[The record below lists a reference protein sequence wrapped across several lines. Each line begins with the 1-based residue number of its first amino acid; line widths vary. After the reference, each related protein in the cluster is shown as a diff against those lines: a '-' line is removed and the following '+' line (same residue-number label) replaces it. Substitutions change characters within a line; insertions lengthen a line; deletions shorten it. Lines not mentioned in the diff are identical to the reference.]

1 MRMLTDGLVM
11 SLDTLGD
18 GVRVSVKDLID
29 MVGIPTTAGSF
40 AVARMAVPAERDA
53 ACLTGVRAADARIVG
68 RTAMHELAY
77 GISGINAWQGT
88 PTNPLDASR
97 VPGGSSS
104 GAAVSVATGV
114 ADVALGSDTGGSVR
128 IPAACCGVA
137 GLKTTWG
144 RIPLDGVWPLAPSL
158 DTIGPLA
165 RDVAGLVL
173 GMQLLEPGFTPID
186 RSVRIGRLPVA
197 AHPDIDAAI
206 TRALGGLD
214 VVAVPDRAFSPA
226 IGALGREYGPT
237 APAALISV
245 ATITRALTAAG
256 VGASAKHFPG
266 LGRVQVNTD
275 RAAGGDPATVA
286 DDPALRPFAAAARAG
301 AIAIMMSSARYP
313 QLDAAAPAVFS
324 TMVITGLLRGRL
336 GFDGLVVSDDL
347 STAGALADVPVADR
361 AVRFLQAG
369 GDLALLVDP
378 TTYPAMLSAV
388 RHQAAASAAFH
399 DRLLDAALQV
409 LLSKVRVDL
418 LPCP

>member
-1 MRMLTDGLVM
+1 MRMLNDGLVM
-11 SLDTLGD
+11 SLDTRGD

-29 MVGIPTTAGSF
+29 MAGIPTTAGSL
-40 AVARMAVPAERDA
+40 AVARTAPPAERDA
-53 ACLTGVRAADARIVG
+53 ACLTGVRAAGARIVG

-104 GAAVSVATGV
+104 GAAVSVATGA

-197 AHPDIDAAI
+197 ANPDIDAAM

-214 VVAVPDRAFSPA
+214 VVTVPELLEGWSTATPAGGVLLGAEAWQQHGALVASAGDA
-226 IGALGREYGPT
+226 IGADVLARFRAGEAATAVDIEAAERVRDRWQAQLAEAFTRMDVLALPTLADEPAPLEDLQRLYASRLTLPVNLAGLPAVSLPVPRPGALPASLQLVGPAGSEELLLGLAAAIE
-237 APAALISV
+237 AAL
-245 ATITRALTAAG
+245 RCL
-256 VGASAKHFPG
+256 
-266 LGRVQVNTD
+266 
-275 RAAGGDPATVA
+275 
-286 DDPALRPFAAAARAG
+286 
-301 AIAIMMSSARYP
+301 
-313 QLDAAAPAVFS
+313 
-324 TMVITGLLRGRL
+324 
-336 GFDGLVVSDDL
+336 
-347 STAGALADVPVADR
+347 
-361 AVRFLQAG
+361 
-369 GDLALLVDP
+369 
-378 TTYPAMLSAV
+378 
-388 RHQAAASAAFH
+388 
-399 DRLLDAALQV
+399 
-409 LLSKVRVDL
+409 
-418 LPCP
+418 